1 MSQDEAALHTRDLD
15 NLTKRNQQ
23 LYDQYIRI
31 DIECNRAQQ
40 ELSEANSRVEQ
51 LRNENANLR
60 AEKKIWE
67 VCLFAVFTRN
77 TMLSMVILSLSKFA
91 WCRRTRPF
99 PWNDLTWLILW
110 PMCRGCMA
118 TLNDQE
124 KMTAGVWRTRFRRW
138 MTRRAYLDV
147 PS

>member
-40 ELSEANSRVEQ
+40 ELSGANSRVEQ

-67 VCLFAVFTRN
+67 VCFFLLCSRETR
-77 TMLSMVILSLSKFA
+77 
-91 WCRRTRPF
+91 C
-99 PWNDLTWLILW
+99 
-110 PMCRGCMA
+110 
-118 TLNDQE
+118 
-124 KMTAGVWRTRFRRW
+124 
-138 MTRRAYLDV
+138 
-147 PS
+147 